1 MAAGLAMMCCSEAT
15 RTSDS
20 EKMVPIFQSVNYR
33 QGDRRRFHDR
43 SQLEQLLVEMMV
55 AVVVRKFARRRV
67 TLHIAI
73 PLFKLPRDLFE
84 TSIKLAVT
92 VANRE
97 TATRTNLP
105 DKKTT
110 FEKDQ
115 RNDDKLKEI
124 VLY

>member
-43 SQLEQLLVEMMV
+43 SQLELLLVEVMV
-55 AVVVRKFARRRV
+55 AEVVVRKFARRRV

-97 TATRTNLP
+97 TATRTNLT
-105 DKKTT
+105 DKK
-110 FEKDQ
+110 
-115 RNDDKLKEI
+115 NDF
-124 VLY
+124 